1 MEAELDEFA
10 PCEEELYVVS
20 SMQQQQQGNRSAVTV
35 PWSSGHGAV
44 MLMMQV
50 DDSLEP
56 VPAILTYSRSQLPA
70 QRHAY
75 VKVSRSTPVEKPRQT
90 CVNAAAN
97 ATRPGMQWVPQRL
110 HSTCAVCGPCRAL
123 RLLRRPRALMRFSSC

>member
-20 SMQQQQQGNRSAVTV
+20 SMQQQGRPFHRSAVTV

-75 VKVSRSTPVEKPRQT
+75 VKVSRSTQ
-90 CVNAAAN
+90 
-97 ATRPGMQWVPQRL
+97 
-110 HSTCAVCGPCRAL
+110 
-123 RLLRRPRALMRFSSC
+123 